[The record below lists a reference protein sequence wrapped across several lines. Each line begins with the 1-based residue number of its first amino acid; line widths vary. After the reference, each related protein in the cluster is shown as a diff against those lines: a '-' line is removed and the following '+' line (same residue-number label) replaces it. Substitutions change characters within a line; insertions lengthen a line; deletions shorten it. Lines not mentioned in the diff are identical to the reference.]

1 MNRHW
6 ELEIET
12 LQSAPRDPDKLEWL
26 LKVKERQNEEARHIE
41 GTQKGSYR
49 IEMLKFVF
57 GKGRK
62 DRRNKKKG
70 WKSKLSTLYV
80 KYYFSGTQ
88 AQSVNTHVSLSIIA
102 LYPVFSPAKSESSLW
117 KNI

>member
-1 MNRHW
+1 
-6 ELEIET
+6 
-12 LQSAPRDPDKLEWL
+12 LEWL

-70 WKSKLSTLYV
+70 
-80 KYYFSGTQ
+80 
-88 AQSVNTHVSLSIIA
+88 
-102 LYPVFSPAKSESSLW
+102 
-117 KNI
+117 